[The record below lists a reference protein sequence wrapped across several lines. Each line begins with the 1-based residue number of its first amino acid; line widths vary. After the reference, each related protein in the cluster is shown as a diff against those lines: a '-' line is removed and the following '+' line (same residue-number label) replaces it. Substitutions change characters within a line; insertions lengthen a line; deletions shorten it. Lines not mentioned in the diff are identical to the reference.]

1 MSIIYSEYVTNV
13 RIIIDGHELIVQ
25 KFVEYNEQGWT
36 RVASFHEISDD
47 YAFTNARNCAES
59 LAAKLKSDVNPMW
72 SAA

>member
-1 MSIIYSEYVTNV
+1 MSRIYSEYGPNV
-13 RIIIDGHELIVQ
+13 RIIIDDHELIVQ
-25 KFVEYNEQGWT
+25 RFIEYNDMGWT